1 MRESKQNEA
10 GTSSK
15 GWALFGIFSC
25 IFFVISTLFCCG
37 GFIYKTQVQRQ
48 HGIDALPGMT
58 ILSACLETVSGGGG
72 YMRADDFNGAYAS
85 QASWTREPVSDAG
98 SSRTSERRYGT

>member
-1 MRESKQNEA
+1 MAFNNYGYDPIQFSLTKMS

-37 GFIYKTQVQRQ
+37 GFIYKTQV
-48 HGIDALPGMT
+48 
-58 ILSACLETVSGGGG
+58 SGGGG
-72 YMRADDFNGAYAS
+72 YMRANDFNGAYAS
-85 QASWTREPVSDAG
+85 QALWTREPVSDAG
-98 SSRTSERRYGT
+98 SSRKSERRYGT